1 MQERF
6 NISVHRSCRLALL
19 QRSIWYAKSQA
30 RDQSALRQR
39 IRDIAMSR
47 PRFGYLRVLVML
59 KREGWQVGKKRVY
72 RLYRLEG
79 LQLRMKVRRRK
90 RIALLRGKVAPAT
103 GAGQHWSMDF
113 VHDQMLDGRKFRIL
127 TVIDQ
132 WSRESVSLEANF
144 RLTGRCVGKALD
156 LAAQQRALPRAITV
170 DNGTEFT
177 SKALDEWA
185 YRRGV
190 KLDYTRPGKPTDNG
204 LIESF
209 NGRLRD
215 EFLNV
220 NEFIT
225 MLDVREVEGLAGRLQ
240 PLSPAWLTRQPDP
253 ERVRH
258 NAVGTT
264 KGSGPPLVQNCPAF
278 GETSIRLEN
287 QVANRPRD
295 GVKSTPSISAGNAHK
310 HRGSFGDLRI
320 REVNL

>member
-1 MQERF
+1 M
-6 NISVHRSCRLALL
+6 
-19 QRSIWYAKSQA
+19 
-30 RDQSALRQR
+30 
-39 IRDIAMSR
+39 
-47 PRFGYLRVLVML
+47 
-59 KREGWQVGKKRVY
+59 
-72 RLYRLEG
+72 
-79 LQLRMKVRRRK
+79 
-90 RIALLRGKVAPAT
+90 
-103 GAGQHWSMDF
+103 
-113 VHDQMLDGRKFRIL
+113 HDQMLDGRKFRIL

-225 MLDVREVEGLAGRLQ
+225 MLDVREKLK
-240 PLSPAWLTRQPDP
+240 AWQDDYNHCRP
-253 ERVRH
+253 H
-258 NAVGTT
+258 
-264 KGSGPPLVQNCPAF
+264 GSLGNL
-278 GETSIRLEN
+278 
-287 QVANRPRD
+287 
-295 GVKSTPSISAGNAHK
+295 TPSEFATMRSGQPKEAAH
-310 HRGSFGDLRI
+310 L
-320 REVNL
+320 